1 MHAQAERNEAPRVVI
16 VGGFLTS
23 PLLYRPFRR
32 RLLARGATDVR
43 ICSLWTPEW
52 LLAATGVGFGPLMR
66 RAGTTIARAYRE
78 GDGQAL
84 LVVGH
89 SAGGILARLAMSPQ
103 PFEGRLAAVGP
114 AVGALVTLGTPHHLA
129 ESGRRVLRVG
139 WRAQRVLE
147 AGVRDGSGDPPV
159 GYLTVSSDAVRG
171 GGLGDRDVR
180 QLVAGWS
187 YRIQA
192 GDKARRGVG
201 DGLVPEAI
209 THLDGARHICLPD
222 ARHGPMWGEA
232 WYGED
237 AALDTWWPV
246 ALEVWRASLA
256 ARGDRSGP
264 PKASSRAGLTAPGG
278 SPVRPVG

>member
-1 MHAQAERNEAPRVVI
+1 MHAEADDRQAPRVVI

-23 PLLYRPFRR
+23 PLLYQPFRR
-32 RLLARGATDVR
+32 RLLARGAADVR

-52 LLAATGVGFGPLMR
+52 LLAAGVGFGPLMR
-66 RAGTTIARAYRE
+66 RAGTTIARAYR
-78 GDGQAL
+78 DGGGRPL

-103 PFEGRLAAVGP
+103 PFDGRLAAVGP

-129 ESGRRVLRVG
+129 GSSRRVLRVG
-139 WRAQRVLE
+139 WRAQQFLE
-147 AGVRDGSGDPPV
+147 AGAGDGSPPV
-159 GYLTVSSDAVRG
+159 GYLTVSSGAIRG
-171 GGLGDRDVR
+171 GGLYDRDVR
-180 QLVAGWS
+180 RLVAGWS

-192 GDKARRGVG
+192 GDKARRDVG

-209 THLDGARHICLPD
+209 THLHGARHICLPD

-232 WYGED
+232 WYGEE

-246 ALEVWRASLA
+246 ALDVWRASLA
-256 ARGDRSGP
+256 TRDRRSS
-264 PKASSRAGLTAPGG
+264 AAEAASRARISAFPGCHG
-278 SPVRPVG
+278 RPPG